1 MHSLLAEM
9 ANHGVGVTSP
19 IPNHSPADDSKPAV
33 RRNLAEH
40 FPWLPLNLTLE
51 IPVPGF
57 TVEELLNL
65 APGSI
70 FKTLHP
76 STADVPIR
84 ANGKLIAWAKFEVAG
99 EKLAAR
105 VTELA

>member
-1 MHSLLAEM
+1 MS
-9 ANHGVGVTSP
+9 SP
-19 IPNHSPADDSKPAV
+19 IQNLPSPDDGKPVV
-33 RRNLAEH
+33 RRSLVEQL
-40 FPWLPLNLTLE
+40 PWLPLNLSLE

-84 ANGKLIAWAKFEVAG
+84 ANGRLIAWAKFEVAG
-99 EKLAAR
+99 NKLAAR

>member
-1 MHSLLAEM
+1 M
-9 ANHGVGVTSP
+9 ANQGVGVSSP
-19 IPNHSPADDSKPAV
+19 IQNLPSTDDGKPVV
-33 RRNLAEH
+33 RRSLVEQL
-40 FPWLPLNLTLE
+40 PWLPLNLTLE

-99 EKLAAR
+99 NKLAAR

>member
-1 MHSLLAEM
+1 MS
-9 ANHGVGVTSP
+9 NQGVGVTNA
-19 IPNHSPADDSKPAV
+19 IPNLSVADEAKPV
-33 RRNLAEH
+33 RRSLVEQ

-57 TVEELLNL
+57 TVEELMNL

-84 ANGKLIAWAKFEVAG
+84 ANGRLIAWAKFEVAG

>member
-1 MHSLLAEM
+1 VHSLAAQM
-9 ANHGVGVTSP
+9 SNQGVGVTNTIQNLSA
-19 IPNHSPADDSKPAV
+19 SDEARPAL
-33 RRNLAEH
+33 RRSLLEQ

-57 TVEELLNL
+57 TVEELLAL
-65 APGSI
+65 APGAI

-84 ANGKLIAWAKFEVAG
+84 ANEKLIAWAKFEVSG

>member
-1 MHSLLAEM
+1 M
-9 ANHGVGVTSP
+9 ANQGVGVTSP
-19 IPNHSPADDSKPAV
+19 IPNLSVPDDSKPVV

-40 FPWLPLNLTLE
+40 LPWLPLNLTLE

-57 TVEELLNL
+57 TVQELLDL
-65 APGSI
+65 APGAI

-76 STADVPIR
+76 ATADVPIR

-99 EKLAAR
+99 DRLAAR

>member
-1 MHSLLAEM
+1 MTTQ
-9 ANHGVGVTSP
+9 GVGVTSP
-19 IPNHSPADDSKPAV
+19 IQNLPVAEDAKPANMV
-33 RRNLAEH
+33 RRNLVDYL
-40 FPWLPLNLTLE
+40 PWLPLTLTLD

-57 TVEELLNL
+57 TVEELMNL

-70 FKTLHP
+70 FKTIHP
-76 STADVPIR
+76 STSDVPIR

-99 EKLAAR
+99 DRLAAR